1 MGKNKVKVTGFRIE
15 DETIL
20 DKLNIIAKNNCRTR
34 NKEVEYALKQYVQNY
49 ENQNG
54 TIYTKNNVTVGNNS
68 NGNININQGNN
79 NGNIHI
85 NQK

>member
-1 MGKNKVKVTGFRIE
+1 MPTNKPQLKTYVTEEQAYKFKIIAEQQGRTTSNLLGYLVKQTIE
-15 DETIL
+15 DFE
-20 DKLNIIAKNNCRTR
+20 
-34 NKEVEYALKQYVQNY
+34 QS
-49 ENQNG
+49 NG
-54 TIYTKNNVTVGNNS
+54 TINIKNNVTISNNS

>member
-1 MGKNKVKVTGFRIE
+1 MGKNKTKVTGFRIE

-49 ENQNG
+49 ERQNG
-54 TIYTKNNVTVGNNS
+54 EISTKNNVTIGDNY
-68 NGNININQGNN
+68 

-85 NQK
+85 TQK